1 MGFGPNRPR
10 SKGGKKDAGGGGG
23 RGLPYRR
30 GETLGKQMRRGP
42 GRKKGGAPGGGPR
55 RATEGKDGRAEMSDV
70 EEWGGLDETERVEE
84 ETEESEEEVAPVPE
98 PPAKGKATRKPTGGT
113 GKKVKTF
120 VEAKSDLL
128 SLAASISGEQAA
140 KSQAKLERAK
150 NRPAPQP
157 KETKKHVNEAKEK
170 QLAAARAVVAARTK
184 AKKDKKREAEA
195 PKPAAPVSEGKKGVR
210 FA

>member
-55 RATEGKDGRAEMSDV
+55 RATEGKDGRAEMSDE

-120 VEAKSDLL
+120 VEAKVRRT
-128 SLAASISGEQAA
+128 AFF
-140 KSQAKLERAK
+140 
-150 NRPAPQP
+150 
-157 KETKKHVNEAKEK
+157 
-170 QLAAARAVVAARTK
+170 ARVAHWK
-184 AKKDKKREAEA
+184 
-195 PKPAAPVSEGKKGVR
+195 
-210 FA
+210 

>member
-10 SKGGKKDAGGGGG
+10 SKGGKKDAGGGG

-42 GRKKGGAPGGGPR
+42 GRRKGGQPGGGPR
-55 RATEGKDGRAEMSDV
+55 RATEGDNGRAEMSD
-70 EEWGGLDETERVEE
+70 EEERGGLDETGRAEDEP
-84 ETEESEEEVAPVPE
+84 EESEEEEAPAPA
-98 PPAKGKATRKPTGGT
+98 PPAKGKAPRKPTGGT

-128 SLAASISGEQAA
+128 SLAASISGEKAA

-150 NRPAPQP
+150 NRPAPAP
-157 KETKKHVNEAKEK
+157 EETKKHVNEAKEK

-195 PKPAAPVSEGKKGVR
+195 PKPAAPVSGGKKGVR